1 MANII
6 EEIFKRLQ
14 RVNHIIASRTNVSDI
29 TFADACVIAQFYHD
43 YQNTNGIIDDVEN
56 LARQD
61 GKSLY
66 ESAIG
71 LKKEVDKFVSFDLSA
86 WNASD
91 FINMEQ
97 SHSKE
102 YKERWDATKD
112 KATNLWREYQTESN
126 RLDMM
131 DLNSEEFKTLDAQCD
146 NIKLAYDKAHKQG
159 EELYGIYRH
168 EQLKCG
174 QVHYFEMQFLELLI
188 RKISKLVDVI
198 LKKWR
203 TLGEGGIDMID
214 KSLILK
220 EIAQLRDIVNL
231 GVCVGIY
238 QTCNGKQFKHMP
250 ASDFINFLN
259 LKLDKA
265 KSPSTAS
272 TKTTYLLYVVC
283 CFTHHCFI

>member
-14 RVNHIIASRTNVSDI
+14 RVNHIIASRTNVLDI

-71 LKKEVDKFVSFDLSA
+71 LKKEVDKFVSLDLSV
-86 WNASD
+86 WNALD

-97 SHSKE
+97 SHLND
-102 YKERWDATKD
+102 YKERWDVAKN
-112 KATNLWREYQTESN
+112 KATNLWRKYQTESN

-146 NIKLAYDKAHKQG
+146 NIKLAYDEAHRQG
-159 EELYGIYRH
+159 EELYGIYRQ

-174 QVHYFEMQFLELLI
+174 QVHYFEMQFLDLLI
-188 RKISKLVDVI
+188 RKISTLVDVI
-198 LKKWR
+198 LKN
-203 TLGEGGIDMID
+203 GEH
-214 KSLILK
+214 LEK
-220 EIAQLRDIVNL
+220 EV
-231 GVCVGIY
+231 
-238 QTCNGKQFKHMP
+238 
-250 ASDFINFLN
+250 
-259 LKLDKA
+259 
-265 KSPSTAS
+265 
-272 TKTTYLLYVVC
+272 
-283 CFTHHCFI
+283 

>member
-14 RVNHIIASRTNVSDI
+14 RVNHIIASRTNVLDI

-71 LKKEVDKFVSFDLSA
+71 LKKEVDKFVTLDLSV
-86 WNASD
+86 WNALD

-97 SHSKE
+97 SHLND
-102 YKERWDATKD
+102 YKERWDVAKN
-112 KATNLWREYQTESN
+112 KATNLWRKYQTESN

-146 NIKLAYDKAHKQG
+146 NIKLAYDEAHRQG
-159 EELYGIYRH
+159 EGLYGIYRQ

-174 QVHYFEMQFLELLI
+174 QVHYFEMQFLDLLI
-188 RKISKLVDVI
+188 RKISTLVDVI
-198 LKKWR
+198 LKN
-203 TLGEGGIDMID
+203 GEH
-214 KSLILK
+214 LEK
-220 EIAQLRDIVNL
+220 EV
-231 GVCVGIY
+231 
-238 QTCNGKQFKHMP
+238 
-250 ASDFINFLN
+250 
-259 LKLDKA
+259 
-265 KSPSTAS
+265 
-272 TKTTYLLYVVC
+272 
-283 CFTHHCFI
+283 

>member
-29 TFADACVIAQFYHD
+29 TFADAYVIAQFYHD

-71 LKKEVDKFVSFDLSA
+71 LKNEVDKFVSLDLSV
-86 WNASD
+86 WNALD

-97 SHSKE
+97 SHLKE
-102 YKERWDATKD
+102 YKERWDAAKD

-131 DLNSEEFKTLDAQCD
+131 DFNSEDFKTLDAQCD
-146 NIKLAYDKAHKQG
+146 NIKLAYDEAHKQG
-159 EELYGIYRH
+159 EELYGIYRQ

-198 LKKWR
+198 LKN
-203 TLGEGGIDMID
+203 GEH
-214 KSLILK
+214 LEK
-220 EIAQLRDIVNL
+220 EV
-231 GVCVGIY
+231 
-238 QTCNGKQFKHMP
+238 
-250 ASDFINFLN
+250 
-259 LKLDKA
+259 
-265 KSPSTAS
+265 
-272 TKTTYLLYVVC
+272 
-283 CFTHHCFI
+283 